1 MAAAKK
7 TLCRII
13 SAVKLDGVDY
23 TPNQVVEFPTAMLTI
38 LKDQGV
44 IDPSKAAV
52 DYCLNELGAQVVAHD
67 AAEDNDPA

>member
-7 TLCRII
+7 TPCRII

-44 IDPSKAAV
+44 IDRSKAAV
-52 DYCLNELGAQVVAHD
+52 DYCLNELGAQVVAHG
-67 AAEDNDPA
+67 AAEDSDPA